1 MFVAGQVIFFSM
13 ARRRGTV
20 RMGRKF
26 VKFRCSL
33 VRVVWH

>member
-1 MFVAGQVIFFSM
+1 MLVPGQVIFFSM

-26 VKFRCSL
+26 VKFRG
-33 VRVVWH
+33 RVAHP